1 MSRVL
6 NNFCVLLY
14 KYAGA
19 FILGVVC
26 SATTGMENAFFC
38 NEVQLQQTL

>member
-14 KYAGA
+14 KCAGA
-19 FILGVVC
+19 FILGGGVL
-26 SATTGMENAFFC
+26 ATGRGDADGFRSH
-38 NEVQLQQTL
+38 